1 MTTTTST
8 PATTKIYH
16 TNGNRITYQP
26 ESDLWRVE
34 SETGAW
40 TGFEL
45 WDTLEEAR
53 KAARRSPKSTKR

>member
-1 MTTTTST
+1 MTTTTT
-8 PATTKIYH
+8 TTTKIYH
-16 TNGNRITYQP
+16 TNGNRITYLP

-53 KAARRSPKSTKR
+53 RAARRSPKSTKR